1 MFYTVK
7 GKIDYLLA
15 EGYNTRYDLAQ
26 VVWERL
32 RTGESVLFKLI
43 KDDKV
48 IRQIFAEPDKLGVHF
63 RELPVTDDYCRF
75 HEEPVDED
83 MA

>member
-7 GKIDYLLA
+7 GKIDHLLA

-43 KDDKV
+43 KAEKV
-48 IRQIFAEPDKLGVHF
+48 TRQIFAEPDKLGVHF

-75 HEEPVDED
+75 HEEPVED
-83 MA
+83 

>member
-7 GKIDYLLA
+7 GKIDHLLA
-15 EGYNTRYDLAQ
+15 EGYNTRYNLAQ

-32 RTGESVLFKLI
+32 RTGEPVLFKLI
-43 KDDKV
+43 KAEKV
-48 IRQIFAEPDKLGVHF
+48 TRQVFAEPDKLGVHF

-75 HEEPVDED
+75 HEEPVED
-83 MA
+83 